1 MIVLRLYGGLL
12 DAKSA
17 FLQGEFDKDKKS
29 IYMKMPNGIEKY
41 YLNNIYLLL
50 QAPMYRLKNTAI
62 AF

>member
-41 YLNNIYLLL
+41 
-50 QAPMYRLKNTAI
+50 
-62 AF
+62 